1 MLFRSE
7 REKDG
12 RRGFIRALVARRAGG
27 QVAIIAEAK
36 KASPSRGLIAPDFD
50 PVAMARHYQADGTFV
65 PAQESDI
72 AAAATGIPGP
82 RLGIVAD
89 ENVKVN
95 DQGSTV
101 LIGIS
106 GQVDQDRLLVGAKKF
121 PDLTDEQKV
130 HLREQ
135 LEVWGFALEV
145 VQQS

>member
-1 MLFRSE
+1 MYGNNRKPGFYEGDKTRLSGALWVGYPEATWFRTAKVKGDSPD
-7 REKDG
+7 EKPLPLG
-12 RRGFIRALVARRAGG
+12 SIVKEEF
-27 QVAIIAEAK
+27 
-36 KASPSRGLIAPDFD
+36 S
-50 PVAMARHYQADGTFV
+50 DGTFV
-65 PAQESDI
+65 PAKESDI

-89 ENVKVN
+89 DNVKVN

-106 GQVDQDRLLVGAKKF
+106 GQVDQGRLLVGAKKF

-135 LEVWGFALEV
+135 MEAWGFALEV

>member
-1 MLFRSE
+1 MYGNNRKPGFHEGNKSRFAGTIWLGYPEATWFRTV
-7 REKDG
+7 KVKGD
-12 RRGFIRALVARRAGG
+12 
-27 QVAIIAEAK
+27 
-36 KASPSRGLIAPDFD
+36 SPDDKPLPLGSIVKEVFD
-50 PVAMARHYQADGTFV
+50 DGTYV
-65 PAQESDI
+65 PIKETDI
-72 AAAATGIPGP
+72 AAVATGIPGS

-106 GQVDQDRLLVGAKKF
+106 GQVDQDRLLVGSKKF

-130 HLREQ
+130 HLRQ
-135 LEVWGFALEV
+135 QRAAWGFAVEV

>member
-1 MLFRSE
+1 MYGNNRKPGIYEGNKSRLDGSLWLGYPEATWFRT
-7 REKDG
+7 
-12 RRGFIRALVARRAGG
+12 
-27 QVAIIAEAK
+27 AK
-36 KASPSRGLIAPDFD
+36 VKGDSPDDKPLPLGSIVKEVFD
-50 PVAMARHYQADGTFV
+50 DGTYV
-65 PAQESDI
+65 PIKETDI
-72 AAAATGIPGP
+72 AVAAAGIPGP

-89 ENVKVN
+89 ENVTVN
-95 DQGSTV
+95 NQGSTV

-106 GQVDQDRLLVGAKKF
+106 GQVDQGRLLVGGKKF

>member
-1 MLFRSE
+1 MYGNNRKPGIHEGNKSRFAGTIWLGYPEATWFRT
-7 REKDG
+7 
-12 RRGFIRALVARRAGG
+12 
-27 QVAIIAEAK
+27 AK
-36 KASPSRGLIAPDFD
+36 VKGDSPDDKPLPLGSIVKEEF
-50 PVAMARHYQADGTFV
+50 ADGTFV

-106 GQVDQDRLLVGAKKF
+106 GQVDQDRLRVGAKKF